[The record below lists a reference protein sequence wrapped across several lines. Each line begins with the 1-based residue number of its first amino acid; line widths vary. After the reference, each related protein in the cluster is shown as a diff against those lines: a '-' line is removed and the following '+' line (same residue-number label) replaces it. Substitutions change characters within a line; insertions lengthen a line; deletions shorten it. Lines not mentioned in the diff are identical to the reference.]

1 MEEKRAQYIVFDGM
15 DGSGKGTQIAL
26 LQEKFGDDVV
36 FTREPG
42 GPPIAEIMRGALR
55 DHPDAKN
62 STPFFHFLGF
72 WAAREEA
79 QEKLVVPTLNT
90 GKHVF
95 SDRGDSS
102 TYAFQLYGEQKHELL
117 GLFIELRNQVFYAK
131 GRHRP
136 DYYIVFDLSAEDAR
150 ERALRDAARDQ
161 NHFDERDLEYYERVR
176 QGFNAFA
183 IDHPVI
189 FIDASRTVEEVHA
202 AVLEALASVGI
213 RT

>member
-1 MEEKRAQYIVFDGM
+1 MQAKYIVFDGM
-15 DGSGKGTQIAL
+15 DGSGKGTQISL
-26 LQEKFGDDVV
+26 LQEKLGDSVV

-79 QEKLVVPTLNT
+79 QEKLIVPALNS
-90 GKHVF
+90 GRHVF

-102 TYAFQLYGEQKHELL
+102 TYAFQLHGEQRHELL
-117 GLFIELRNQVFYAK
+117 GQFIEMRNQVFYAK
-131 GRHRP
+131 GRCRP
-136 DYYIVFDLSAEDAR
+136 DHYIVFDLSAEIAR

-161 NHFDERDLEYYERVR
+161 NHFDERDLEYYKRVR
-176 QGFNAFA
+176 QGFKAFA
-183 IDHPVI
+183 IDHPVT
-189 FIDASRTVEEVHA
+189 FIDASRTVAEVHA
-202 AVLEALASVGI
+202 AVLKALASMGI
-213 RT
+213 GV